1 MLCTMCLK
9 LCLLIVAE
17 QTAIIA
23 FVWCVLLGV
32 RDGER
37 DNLGQDQV
45 QAAKR
50 GGGSDLNEVQIIIK
64 CMRDEYKGV
73 AWVVIFV

>member
-50 GGGSDLNEVQIIIK
+50 GGK
-64 CMRDEYKGV
+64 
-73 AWVVIFV
+73 

>member
-23 FVWCVLLGV
+23 FVWCSLLGV

-50 GGGSDLNEVQIIIK
+50 
-64 CMRDEYKGV
+64 
-73 AWVVIFV
+73 VVGLPTNG